1 MISTSYIYKPGK
13 RQADEAG
20 ALVKEI
26 KEQLKV
32 DYLCGAIPKEKQ
44 TLDPERINIS
54 WFYKTMID
62 RAVEDYKKDRG
73 GFFHGLYISLGLRN
87 PDF

>member
-1 MISTSYIYKPGK
+1 VISTSYIYKPGK

-20 ALVKEI
+20 AIVKDI
-26 KEQLKV
+26 KEQLKI
-32 DYLCGAIPKEKQ
+32 DYRCGAIPKERQ

-62 RAVEDYKKDRG
+62 KAIGDYRKDRG
-73 GFFHGLYISLGLRN
+73 GFLHSLYVSLGLKR
-87 PDF
+87 PDL